1 MVKTFNITGLSA
13 NLLQSNTIQGAKPV
27 AFNSRATTDVE
38 TRYPQLDFEAE
49 EIEFRLWCH

>member
-27 AFNSRATTDVE
+27 ALNSRATTDVE
-38 TRYPQLDFEAE
+38 TQYPQLDFEAQ